1 MNLNGSA
8 LAYLGDSFYEHQIR
22 SYLISLRLTKT
33 SELHKRAT
41 NFTSATAQAK
51 IIKYL
56 KENILTEEE
65 VAYYKK
71 GRNVSHPGRK
81 NISSNIYHE
90 ATGFESLI
98 GYLSITDEKRALE
111 LIKISILYIEESYGK
126 EKET

>member
-22 SYLISLRLTKT
+22 SYLINLGLTKT

-41 NFTSATAQAK
+41 NFTSAEAQAK

-65 VAYYKK
+65 VIYYKK

-90 ATGFESLI
+90 STGFESLI
-98 GYLSITDEKRALE
+98 GYLSITNEKRALE
-111 LIKISILYIEESYGK
+111 LIEISIKYIEGNYG
-126 EKET
+126 E

>member
-41 NFTSATAQAK
+41 NFTYATAQAK

-71 GRNVSHPGRK
+71 A
-81 NISSNIYHE
+81 E
-90 ATGFESLI
+90 M
-98 GYLSITDEKRALE
+98 
-111 LIKISILYIEESYGK
+111 
-126 EKET
+126 